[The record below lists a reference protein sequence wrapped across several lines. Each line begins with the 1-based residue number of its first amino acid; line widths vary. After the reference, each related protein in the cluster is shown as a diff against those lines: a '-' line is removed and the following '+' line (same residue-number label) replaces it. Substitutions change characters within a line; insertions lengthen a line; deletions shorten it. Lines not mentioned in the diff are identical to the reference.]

1 MSSLFCMNINFF
13 WFHEKKEKKKKKKNQ
28 LLKKETSKESSNKV
42 CNKHES
48 DSSNIT
54 KWFKLL
60 IRFNKD
66 MFVYDFFFLVQKRG
80 QAQCLYINLFITYL
94 IFIYYPFEIN
104 KNK

>member
-1 MSSLFCMNINFF
+1 MNINFF

-66 MFVYDFFFLVQKRG
+66 MFVYDFFFFGTKERASPMFVYKFIHYLSY
-80 QAQCLYINLFITYL
+80 LYLLSI
-94 IFIYYPFEIN
+94 
-104 KNK
+104 